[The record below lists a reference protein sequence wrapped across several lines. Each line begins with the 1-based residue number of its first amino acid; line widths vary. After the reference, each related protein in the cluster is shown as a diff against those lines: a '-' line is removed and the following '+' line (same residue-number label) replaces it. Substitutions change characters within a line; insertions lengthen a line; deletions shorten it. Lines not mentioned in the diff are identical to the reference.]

1 MARAA
6 STKPKKKASKPR
18 LAAAGVKPAGRA
30 RGAARLELPAEC
42 TVRDAPALQAMLIAT
57 VSPTDSVL
65 VDGSAVT
72 RIDAAALQLLVALA
86 RREAAAGRRID
97 WQNPSSD
104 LIESSAQLGLAAV
117 LGLPARAGVPA

>member
-1 MARAA
+1 M
-6 STKPKKKASKPR
+6 
-18 LAAAGVKPAGRA
+18 
-30 RGAARLELPAEC
+30 
-42 TVRDAPALQAMLIAT
+42 RDAPALQAMLIAT

-72 RIDAAALQLLVALA
+72 RIDAAALQLLVAFA